1 MYAVRT
7 MDCNNCGR
15 RSTPIEIPW
24 RRRPVSAY
32 SPQFPA
38 EQSQSPDMIFEM
50 SPITS
55 NYPSS
60 PTISPPPPP
69 RNSYDREPFLYPFPV
84 LKNGNVNAPSC
95 LHTPRRRHEI
105 IPVSHTIAFT
115 NTKPGHRRRRRAAKN
130 ELNENIP
137 SFPYN
142 YSGTMDTPKSTTTRI
157 VGFSPTLPS
166 SCGQRNST
174 QIAPTQECPPLVA
187 GRSAFP
193 WSPWILSG
201 QSNIQG
207 EDILS
212 VDAGTGAIGF
222 EEYLLNR
229 TENTHRL
236 FNGLNLVSSVI

>member
-7 MDCNNCGR
+7 MDCDNCGR

-60 PTISPPPPP
+60 PSISPPPPP

-84 LKNGNVNAPSC
+84 LKNCNVNTPSC
-95 LHTPRRRHEI
+95 LHTPIRRHEI
-105 IPVSHTIAFT
+105 VPVSHTIAFT
-115 NTKPGHRRRRRAAKN
+115 TKPGHRRRRRAA
-130 ELNENIP
+130 ESEPNENNP
-137 SFPYN
+137 SFPYTYN
-142 YSGTMDTPKSTTTRI
+142 GTMDARKSTTTRI

-174 QIAPTQECPPLVA
+174 QVSSTQECRPLA
-187 GRSAFP
+187 SGRSAFP
-193 WSPWILSG
+193 WSPWILPG

-212 VDAGTGAIGF
+212 VDGGPGAIGF

-229 TENTHRL
+229 TESTHRL
-236 FNGLNLVSSVI
+236 FNGLNLVSSVL